1 MATKGSVRGSAAKF
15 SLRGRKQKK
24 QRHQEILAAAF
35 EEFAANGYAATRLED
50 VARRGGIAKGTIYLY
65 FKDKQGLFRA
75 VVRSLIHP
83 ALGTLATL
91 VGSSSDSAEELLRK
105 LLSGHY
111 ALVVR
116 NKNARAIL
124 RLLIA
129 ESGKFPQL
137 SDIFHREIIAP
148 GVTALR
154 RILEKGVASGEFRKA
169 KIKDFPQILVA
180 PGVLATFWILIHG
193 ERHRLDLNAYIS
205 AHMEFVLSALRK
217 TDAGGRLAVLSS
229 KSRKA
234 ECGAGVSPALSRG
247 PLPVAPAR
255 AEPALI
261 PPAREKRYPG
271 DSGRDA
277 RATYRSR
284 GEHS

>member
-1 MATKGSVRGSAAKF
+1 MVTKSSVRRSVTKP
-15 SLRGRKQKK
+15 SLRGRKQKE
-24 QRHQEILAAAF
+24 QRHQQILAAAF
-35 EEFAANGYAATRLED
+35 QEFAANGYAAARLED
-50 VARRGGIAKGTIYLY
+50 VAKRGGMAKGTIYLY
-65 FKDKQGLFRA
+65 FKDKERLFRA
-75 VVRSLIHP
+75 VVRSLIYP

-116 NKNARAIL
+116 NKKARAIL

-137 SDIFHREIIAP
+137 SDIFYREIIAP
-148 GVTALR
+148 GVSTLR

-180 PGVLATFWILIHG
+180 PGVLATFWMLIHG
-193 ERHRLDLNAYIS
+193 ERHRLDLDAYMR
-205 AHMEFVLSALRK
+205 AHIEFVLNGLRK
-217 TDAGGRLAVLSS
+217 NVVGRVSHPQSGGHAARPVGGARR
-229 KSRKA
+229 SR
-234 ECGAGVSPALSRG
+234 
-247 PLPVAPAR
+247 
-255 AEPALI
+255 
-261 PPAREKRYPG
+261 
-271 DSGRDA
+271 DSGRNT
-277 RATYRSR
+277 RATPRRR

>member
-1 MATKGSVRGSAAKF
+1 MVTKSSVRRVAKKP
-15 SLRGRKQKK
+15 SLRRWKQKK

-35 EEFAANGYAATRLED
+35 EEFAAHGYEATRLED
-50 VARRGGIAKGTIYLY
+50 VARRGGMAKGTIYLY
-65 FKDKQGLFRA
+65 FRDKERLFGA
-75 VVRSLIHP
+75 VVRSLIYP

-116 NKNARAIL
+116 NKRARAIL

-129 ESGKFPQL
+129 ESGKFPEL
-137 SDIFHREIIAP
+137 SDIFHREIIVP

-154 RILEKGVASGEFRKA
+154 QVLEKGVASGEFRKA

-193 ERHRLDLNAYIS
+193 ERHRLDLNAYIR
-205 AHMEFVLSALRK
+205 AHMEFVLDGLRK
-217 TDAGGRLAVLSS
+217 GNAGGRLAVPS
-229 KSRKA
+229 A
-234 ECGAGVSPALSRG
+234 GAGAGS
-247 PLPVAPAR
+247 
-255 AEPALI
+255 
-261 PPAREKRYPG
+261 
-271 DSGRDA
+271 
-277 RATYRSR
+277 
-284 GEHS
+284 